1 MPIETETTPIEK
13 KEKTQRKSMFFK
25 SSRDDEVEEKRASQS
40 NLIQIAGNSE
50 KNGILKLLKI
60 KLDFSIDDAFVLTN
74 QSHGHNDS
82 LNIRI
87 LKSPSHYAEGIKIL
101 IN

>member
-1 MPIETETTPIEK
+1 
-13 KEKTQRKSMFFK
+13 MFFK
-25 SSRDDEVEEKRASQS
+25 SSRDEEVEEKRASQS

-50 KNGILKLLKI
+50 KNGTLKLLKLLKI

-87 LKSPSHYAEGIKIL
+87 LKSPSVYAEGIKY
-101 IN
+101 